1 MLFRSA
7 RLGAQLSPEATQ
19 LVHDLA
25 PLVGKWLVCSTSPY
39 TLTHMD
45 YRPDNFLFAVEPDS
59 PPLVVVDWQTI
70 GFALGTNDL
79 AYMIGG
85 SFEAEERRAVEGRLV
100 EQYRQQLA
108 EHGVQYDAD
117 TCWTDYRFGSLWGVV
132 MSILAAMMAEQTERG
147 DLMLFT
153 MLRRHAQHAL
163 DLDALSLL
171 R

>member
-1 MLFRSA
+1 MCS
-7 RLGAQLSPEATQ
+7 S
-19 LVHDLA
+19 DL
-25 PLVGKWLVCSTSPY
+25 SPY

-117 TCWTDYRFGSLWGVV
+117 SCWTDYRFGSLWGVV